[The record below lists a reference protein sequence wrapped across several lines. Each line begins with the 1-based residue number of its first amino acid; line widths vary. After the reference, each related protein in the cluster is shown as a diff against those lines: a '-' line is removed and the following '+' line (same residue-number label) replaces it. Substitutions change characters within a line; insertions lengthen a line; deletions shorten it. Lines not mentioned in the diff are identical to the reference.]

1 MDCRLSGFMLTL
13 APFNQPPTPETA
25 MRRLILIPGFL
36 ALLNLAAA
44 QPVRTELTNST
55 SPAADAKSN
64 SDKVPD
70 VYALTG
76 QFDRVLVLR
85 FKNQADL
92 LAGLERMV
100 KEHKIRNAVILSG
113 IGSVKSYHYHTVSNG
128 TFPSKN
134 VFVKNPDGPADITN
148 MNGYVIDGRVHAH
161 LTLADPDKAFGG
173 HLEPG
178 TTVFTF
184 AVVTV
189 GVFKDGMDLNR
200 VDDKNYR

>member
-1 MDCRLSGFMLTL
+1 
-13 APFNQPPTPETA
+13 
-25 MRRLILIPGFL
+25 MRRLILIPVFL
-36 ALLNLAAA
+36 ALLNLATA
-44 QPVRTELTNST
+44 QPTRIELTNAAT
-55 SPAADAKSN
+55 PAADAKPN

-70 VYALTG
+70 VYALIG

-92 LAGLERMV
+92 LAGLQRMV
-100 KEHKIRNAVILSG
+100 KEQKVRNAVILSG

-128 TFPSKN
+128 SFPSKN

-161 LTLADPDKAFGG
+161 ITLADPNKAFGG

-184 AVVTV
+184 AIVTV
-189 GVFKDGMDLNR
+189 GVLKDGIDLKQT
-200 VDDKNYR
+200 DDKNYR

>member
-1 MDCRLSGFMLTL
+1 MS
-13 APFNQPPTPETA
+13 
-25 MRRLILIPGFL
+25 RLIRILGFL
-36 ALLNLAAA
+36 AVFNLAAA
-44 QPVRTELTNST
+44 QPVRTELTNVT
-55 SPAADAKSN
+55 TPAEDARAN

-70 VYALTG
+70 AYAVTG

-100 KEHKIRNAVILSG
+100 KEHKIRNGVILSG

-134 VFVKNPDGPADITN
+134 VFVKNPDGPADITG

-161 LTLADPDKAFGG
+161 ITLADPDRAFGG

-178 TTVFTF
+178 TSVFTF

-189 GVFKDGMDLNR
+189 GVFKDGLDLNR
-200 VDDKNYR
+200 MDDKNYR

>member
-1 MDCRLSGFMLTL
+1 
-13 APFNQPPTPETA
+13 
-25 MRRLILIPGFL
+25 MRKSVLIPGFL
-36 ALLNLAAA
+36 ALALWAVA
-44 QPVRTELTNST
+44 QPVRTERTNAT
-55 SPAADAKSN
+55 TPAADAKPN
-64 SDKVPD
+64 TDRVPD

-100 KEHKIRNAVILSG
+100 QEHKIRNAVILSG

-134 VFVKNPDGPADITN
+134 VFVKNADGPADITSL
-148 MNGYVIDGRVHAH
+148 NGYIIDGRVHAH
-161 LTLADPDKAFGG
+161 ITLADPDKAFGG

-178 TTVFTF
+178 TTIFTF

-189 GVFKDGMDLNR
+189 GVFRDGIDLKQ
-200 VDDKNYR
+200 VDNKNYR

>member
-1 MDCRLSGFMLTL
+1 
-13 APFNQPPTPETA
+13 
-25 MRRLILIPGFL
+25 MRKLIQILGFL
-36 ALLNLAAA
+36 AMLNLAAA
-44 QPVRTELTNST
+44 QPTRTELTNAT
-55 SPAADAKSN
+55 TPAENARPN
-64 SDKVPD
+64 SDQVPD
-70 VYALTG
+70 VYALTS

-100 KEHKIRNAVILSG
+100 KEHKVRHAVILSG

-134 VFVKNPDGPADITN
+134 VFVKNPAGPADITG
-148 MNGYVIDGRVHAH
+148 MNGYIIDGRVHAH
-161 LTLADPDKAFGG
+161 ITLANPDKAFGG

-184 AVVTV
+184 AIVTV